1 MAPKILGSGFSVSE
15 LKILGQI
22 FAKRR
27 RESFKFRISSIFPR
41 PKIFRPKFFP
51 LQRRTAMSRVLQKQS
66 VAQLGLLS
74 LGMGLLPASL
84 PPHRLKAATLCV
96 VLLAGLITV
105 SNLRQQS
112 LSNVFLS
119 SSKCLLP
126 YSDSPPPSHGST
138 AKNSATG
145 RVFKGHVIRKF
156 VGPLCTCS
164 RVPMPRV
171 PHTYAPLKMNCDV
184 ASGGKGQFV

>member
-1 MAPKILGSGFSVSE
+1 
-15 LKILGQI
+15 
-22 FAKRR
+22 
-27 RESFKFRISSIFPR
+27 
-41 PKIFRPKFFP
+41 
-51 LQRRTAMSRVLQKQS
+51 MSRVLQKQS
-66 VAQLGLLS
+66 VAQLRLS

-126 YSDSPPPSHGST
+126 Y
-138 AKNSATG
+138 
-145 RVFKGHVIRKF
+145 
-156 VGPLCTCS
+156 
-164 RVPMPRV
+164 
-171 PHTYAPLKMNCDV
+171 
-184 ASGGKGQFV
+184 

>member
-1 MAPKILGSGFSVSE
+1 
-15 LKILGQI
+15 
-22 FAKRR
+22 
-27 RESFKFRISSIFPR
+27 
-41 PKIFRPKFFP
+41 
-51 LQRRTAMSRVLQKQS
+51 MSRVLQKQS
-66 VAQLGLLS
+66 VAQLRLLS

-96 VLLAGLITV
+96 VLLSGLITV

-156 VGPLCTCS
+156 VGPLYMQQGADAARPSYLRTSQNELRCS
-164 RVPMPRV
+164 KWR
-171 PHTYAPLKMNCDV
+171 
-184 ASGGKGQFV
+184 